1 MKAVTGSVRP
11 SALFFLLLTVIGG
24 CSKDYT
30 MAPSP
35 EGEKVTIT
43 INAPQELAPEV
54 LRVMYRSAKCQRV
67 THDAHGQ
74 PQMLD
79 GNNSYEGRF
88 ERSGETGMY
97 HTELFVNG
105 GGACEWRLSNVVF
118 SVVYR
123 TPERFGEGVVSGA
136 GAEVIVV
143 FDHNSPQLR
152 VSAPMA
158 VTGSELNV
166 VKDFY
171 PWIKESYIRGYI
183 KRVDLSGGGGGDYT
197 YYARQAR
204 TVYFEPILHSDFVV
218 SSVAPKKHIVG
229 DFIKFKYPD
238 GTVESDG
245 RSEPNFEKMQKIRA
259 ESGNKR
265 VKSPAAPPPVLR
277 NLP

>member
-1 MKAVTGSVRP
+1 MIGHTGNRRLEGVMKAAKRSVRP
-11 SALFFLLLTVIGG
+11 SALFFLSLTLIDG

-30 MAPSP
+30 MAPSQD
-35 EGEKVTIT
+35 GEKVTIT

-79 GNNSYEGRF
+79 GNNTYEGRF

-123 TPERFGEGVVSGA
+123 TPERFGEGVVSGS

-143 FDHNSPQLR
+143 FDHNSPQLKI
-152 VSAPMA
+152 SAPMV

-171 PWIKESYIRGYI
+171 PWIKESFIRGYI
-183 KRVDLSGGGGGDYT
+183 KRVGLAGGDGGDYT

-204 TVYFEPILHSDFVV
+204 NVYFEPILHSDFVV
-218 SSVAPKKHIVG
+218 SSVAPKKHVVG
-229 DFIKFKYPD
+229 DFITFKYPD

-245 RSEPNFEKMQKIRA
+245 SSEPNFKKMQEIRLKA
-259 ESGNKR
+259 ESSK
-265 VKSPAAPPPVLR
+265 
-277 NLP
+277 

>member
-1 MKAVTGSVRP
+1 MKRLTGNRRLEAVMKAATRSVRP
-11 SALFFLLLTVIGG
+11 SALFFLLLTLIGG

-35 EGEKVTIT
+35 DGEKVTIT
-43 INAPQELAPEV
+43 IIAPQELAPEV

-105 GGACEWRLSNVVF
+105 GDACEWRLSNVVF

-123 TPERFGEGVVSGA
+123 TPERFGKGVVSGS

-171 PWIKESYIRGYI
+171 PWIKESFIRGHI
-183 KRVDLSGGGGGDYT
+183 KRVGLAGGDGGDYT

-204 TVYFEPILHSDFVV
+204 NVYFEPILHSDFVV
-218 SSVAPKKHIVG
+218 FSVAPKRHVVG

-245 RSEPNFEKMQKIRA
+245 RSEPDFEKMQKIRLAA
-259 ESGNKR
+259 ESK
-265 VKSPAAPPPVLR
+265 K
-277 NLP
+277 

>member
-1 MKAVTGSVRP
+1 MMGHTENRRLEDVMKAATGSVGL
-11 SALFFLLLTVIGG
+11 SALLFLLLTLIGG
-24 CSKDYT
+24 CAKDYS
-30 MAPSP
+30 MSP
-35 EGEKVTIT
+35 LPDSEKVTIT
-43 INAPQELAPEV
+43 INAPQELAPDV

-123 TPERFGEGVVSGA
+123 TPEKFGESVVSGA

-143 FDHNSPQLR
+143 FDHNSPQLI

-171 PWIKESYIRGYI
+171 PWIKESFIRGYI
-183 KRVDLSGGGGGDYT
+183 KRVGLSGGDGGNYT

-204 TVYFEPILHSDFVV
+204 NVYFEPILHSDFVV
-218 SSVAPKKHIVG
+218 SSVAPKKHVVG
-229 DFIKFKYPD
+229 DFIKFQYPD
-238 GTVESDG
+238 GAVESDG
-245 RSEPNFEKMQKIRA
+245 RSEPNFEKMQKIRLTA
-259 ESGNKR
+259 EAK
-265 VKSPAAPPPVLR
+265 K
-277 NLP
+277 